1 VSKEERRRD
10 VEVIKVELPRDLAE
24 RFRRYVAERYGFRRG
39 ALSRAVADLIAR
51 ELEMRSESSGTV
63 DSIVGIGLQSDF
75 QWDGEDLIEAL
86 RRRMDVSDRR

>member
-1 VSKEERRRD
+1 MRLLRLSCRGILLRGFVGMLLRGM
-10 VEVIKVELPRDLAE
+10 DLGE
-24 RFRRYVAERYGFRRG
+24 MLFRRAM
-39 ALSRAVADLIAR
+39 ADLIAR
-51 ELEMRSESSGTV
+51 ELGMYSGSSGTV

>member
-1 VSKEERRRD
+1 MSKEESRRD

-24 RFRRYVAERYGFRRG
+24 RYGFRRDV
-39 ALSRAVADLIAR
+39 LSRTVADLIAR
-51 ELEMRSESSGTV
+51 ELGMRSGSSGTV